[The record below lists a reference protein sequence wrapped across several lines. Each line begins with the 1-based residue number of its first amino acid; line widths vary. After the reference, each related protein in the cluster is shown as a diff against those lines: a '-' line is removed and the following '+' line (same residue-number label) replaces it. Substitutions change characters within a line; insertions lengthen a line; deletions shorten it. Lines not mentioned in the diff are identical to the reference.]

1 MSKYEL
7 QQQIYLAEICTFIR
21 HEPRVEQPQRPPT
34 SSPGLCWMLVCV
46 CQCEDRLFTA
56 AGTVLHRARPW
67 TCPTV
72 SDHLAA
78 SSSDTTAN
86 WARDVSTPPAVT
98 LRQFDNLSRLQPS
111 EEVHFFNRRRVVGSI
126 PDFGVHVLLPAPPH
140 PPPGSHD
147 VRNKTTKPEL

>member
-1 MSKYEL
+1 M
-7 QQQIYLAEICTFIR
+7 
-21 HEPRVEQPQRPPT
+21 
-34 SSPGLCWMLVCV
+34 CV

-98 LRQFDNLSRLQPS
+98 LRQLDNLSRLQPS
-111 EEVHFFNRRRVVGSI
+111 EEVQFFNRRRVVGSI
-126 PDFGVHVLLPAPPH
+126 PDFGVHVLLPAPP
-140 PPPGSHD
+140 PPAATMLGTKRQNQNFKKSRWLLDRGHLWRENGSSR
-147 VRNKTTKPEL
+147 VGVNYVFNYILKYCSTA